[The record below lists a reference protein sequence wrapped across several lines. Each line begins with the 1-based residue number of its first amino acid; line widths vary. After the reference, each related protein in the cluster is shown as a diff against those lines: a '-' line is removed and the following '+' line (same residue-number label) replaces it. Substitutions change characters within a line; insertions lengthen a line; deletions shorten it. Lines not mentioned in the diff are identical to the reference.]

1 MEFLAINKSVTPSKV
16 LKLNASNVNDVI
28 EELNKKGILDFDL
41 YLNIKDEDLFNTKQ
55 RLEQLE
61 KTVLALQSQLEE
73 KETNTNEVPKSS
85 FTFNHELNN
94 QERPPKQNSKFVRV
108 ELLDKKLLKAKP
120 MSGQYEDKMFFQLKL
135 HNLTAKHMRA
145 VKGDIVF
152 SDLFGADIFRVSVT
166 INQKISP
173 QSSTDWAG
181 EMVYNQFMPDHV
193 HFAGFKKPD
202 LKVRLDDE
210 SIVYA

>member
-1 MEFLAINKSVTPSKV
+1 MEFLVINKSVSPSKI
-16 LKLNASNVNDVI
+16 LKLNASSVEDVI
-28 EELNKKGILDFDL
+28 AALTGKEILDFDV
-41 YLNIKDEDLFNTKQ
+41 YLNIKDKDLSNMNQ

-61 KTVLALQSQLEE
+61 KNIFTLQSQLKEE
-73 KETNTNEVPKSS
+73 INTNEVPKSS
-85 FTFNHELNN
+85 FAFNRNPN
-94 QERPPKQNSKFVRV
+94 DQETEPKQNSKFVRV

-120 MSGQYEDKMFFQLKL
+120 TLGQYEDKMFFSLRL
-135 HNLTAKHMRA
+135 HNLTARQMRA

-173 QSSTDWAG
+173 RASTDWGG
-181 EMVYNQFMPDHV
+181 EMVQNQFIPEHV
-193 HFAGFKKPD
+193 HFAGFKKED